1 MSLKCGAQAI
11 RYLFWLDRV
20 KWTGQT
26 TFRVEFEGPGLMAI
40 LEGNFK
46 FAFVGMSA

>member
-11 RYLFWLDRV
+11 RYLSWIDRV
-20 KWTGQT
+20 KRTGLT
-26 TFRVEFEGPGLMAI
+26 TFRVEIEDPRLMAI